1 MRGMV
6 QGMTRHRTRLA
17 LAAAAL
23 TAAIAACGTPTPT
36 TADLSVAASD
46 HLAATVEDCYT
57 AAAERFPGYAE
68 APARAVA
75 EMGCERN
82 TCESLRQY
90 VNASQWATR
99 DPRFGVEASEWLE
112 ANRYI
117 ATGCREVQARIE
129 AVGGPARYDAGTR

>member
-99 DPRFGVEASEWLE
+99 DPRFGEEASEWPTP
-112 ANRYI
+112 AWWRSMD
-117 ATGCREVQARIE
+117 CRFPPCGRISM
-129 AVGGPARYDAGTR
+129 R